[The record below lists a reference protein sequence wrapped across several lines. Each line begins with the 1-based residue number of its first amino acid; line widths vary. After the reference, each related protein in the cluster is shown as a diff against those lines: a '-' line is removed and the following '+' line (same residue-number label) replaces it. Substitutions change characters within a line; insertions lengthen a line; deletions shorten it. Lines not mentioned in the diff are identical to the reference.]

1 MHFCVYLNGRSISS
15 VLVDS
20 DAHVAPLLLGSEMV
34 ERELD
39 RGEVLPVVELLPGEL
54 LLPGF
59 EGDPGRRQPCGSAGK
74 KERATNNL
82 KVLMIKRC

>member
-1 MHFCVYLNGRSISS
+1 MYLDGRSICS

-20 DAHVAPLLLGSEMV
+20 DAHVAALLLCSEMV

-39 RGEVLPVVELLPGEL
+39 RGEVLPVVELLPREL
-54 LLPGF
+54 LLPGL
-59 EGDPGRRQPCGSAGK
+59 EGDPGRRQPCGCAGK

-82 KVLMIKRC
+82 NIVMIKIC